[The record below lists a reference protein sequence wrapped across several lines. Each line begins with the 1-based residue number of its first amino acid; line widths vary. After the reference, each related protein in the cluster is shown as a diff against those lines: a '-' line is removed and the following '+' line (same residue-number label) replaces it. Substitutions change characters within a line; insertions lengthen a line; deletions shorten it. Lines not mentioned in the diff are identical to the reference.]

1 MGGKVILIT
10 FEEYIQAMDN
20 YIIELKKLKETDP
33 ALAKQKALKS
43 LIAGGMC
50 DKDGH
55 FIGLEQLNKQGQG

>member
-33 ALAKQKALKS
+33 ALAK
-43 LIAGGMC
+43 
-50 DKDGH
+50 
-55 FIGLEQLNKQGQG
+55 